1 MKETQLDY
9 CDVCDKLIIIQ
20 LKSKHFNSKSNI
32 HKKEYGTVVK
42 DDEYFKQEMDEVKYI
57 LSDTMKDC

>member
-20 LKSKHFNSKSNI
+20 LISKLFNSKSNK
-32 HKKEYGTVVK
+32 HKKEYGTFVK
-42 DDEYFKQEMDEVKYI
+42 DDEFNKQELDEMKYI
-57 LSDTMKDC
+57 LSDTMKGC